1 MCLQSH
7 WPGKSVFFRSV
18 TARDTQRLYS
28 IANWSQPYRGIT
40 IVVVL
45 HLFLGWALIS
55 GTAGKGLTLLM
66 KPLEAVLIQEVAI
79 TPPPPPPHPK
89 TSKPLAS
96 KPEAPP
102 PPFMPKSEVPTPVTA
117 MAQIESIPTPPV
129 LVAPIAPMPPPAL
142 APVVAARTDMATVCP
157 TQVAPEMPRKAILDG
172 TQGVVKAQATI
183 QDGIVRAVVILSG
196 PRIFHAAVR
205 NAMLQY
211 KCTSNLTEVMASQD
225 FNFSLQ

>member
-1 MCLQSH
+1 MSSESFA
-7 WPGKSVFFRSV
+7 WEIGVFPLGDCKRH
-18 TARDTQRLYS
+18 TAAVQHCELV
-28 IANWSQPYRGIT
+28 AHPYRGIA
-40 IVVVL
+40 IVLVL

-79 TPPPPPPHPK
+79 TPPPPPPPPQ

-96 KPEAPP
+96 KPEAPH
-102 PPFMPKSEVPTPVTA
+102 PPFMPQSEVPTPVTA
-117 MAQIESIPTPPV
+117 MAQIELMPTPPV
-129 LVAPIAPMPPPAL
+129 LVAPIAPMPPPAP

-183 QDGIVRAVVILSG
+183 HRAVVILSG